1 MKNAYIFFLLFLLTN
16 SCMSIRQKENYL
28 DKGVEHLRQH
38 YEQKIDVTK
47 DVRANRDTL
56 KNISK
61 KQLKLYLDTI
71 ERIVATMPD
80 SFNVSTHDGGFDT
93 SASAGT
99 FRIRFDSITYIK
111 NKNKIKYIKKHNI
124 SLRNIILLE
133 RE

>member
-16 SCMSIRQKENYL
+16 SCMSVRQKENYL
-28 DKGVEHLRQH
+28 SKKVGDISQR
-38 YEQKIDVTK
+38 YDQKITK
-47 DVRANRDTL
+47 DVGANIDTL
-56 KNISK
+56 RNISK
-61 KQLKLYLDTI
+61 KQLKLYLDTL
-71 ERIVATMPD
+71 ELMVATMPD

-133 RE
+133 R

>member
-1 MKNAYIFFLLFLLTN
+1 
-16 SCMSIRQKENYL
+16 MSIRQKDSYL
-28 DKGVEHLRQH
+28 KGGIANISQL
-38 YEQKIDVTK
+38 YGQKINTTK
-47 DVRANRDTL
+47 DAGANIDTL
-56 KNISK
+56 RSVSK
-61 KQLKLYLDTI
+61 KQLKLYLDTL

-124 SLRNIILLE
+124 SLHNIILLE
-133 RE
+133 HE